1 MPHPDACKTHK
12 CAKCTF
18 FGGFLCQIT
27 NIITYATDKCAHKEL
42 AAVQVMIFVIILFGT
57 ELD

>member
-1 MPHPDACKTHK
+1 MCKMHVI
-12 CAKCTF
+12 

-27 NIITYATDKCAHKEL
+27 NIITYATDKCAHKEV

-57 ELD
+57 EMD